1 MQKLVIALAL
11 TGASAFVAPSTTAA
25 SSAVGFGFQDL
36 QELAEEQN
44 PIVGYFDPLELGQNE
59 FWDGTN
65 EETIGFLRH
74 AEIKH
79 GRVAMAGFIG
89 FCVHAQGITWGF
101 PMTLSGTPW
110 PKLAD
115 TPGGVP
121 ALWDALPGPT
131 KYQIIGFVGALE
143 FWGELQTYDTQGKRE
158 PHYMKGGLPG
168 KYPSFEKPLPLD
180 LYVGLGAGKKSAEDL
195 ARGRNA
201 EINNGRLA
209 MIGLFS
215 LLAECVV
222 PGSNPF
228 LGQFG
233 FPQYSGNLM
242 VPFEGDF
249 SVLS

>member
-1 MQKLVIALAL
+1 
-11 TGASAFVAPSTTAA
+11 
-25 SSAVGFGFQDL
+25 
-36 QELAEEQN
+36 
-44 PIVGYFDPLELGQNE
+44 
-59 FWDGTN
+59 
-65 EETIGFLRH
+65 
-74 AEIKH
+74 
-79 GRVAMAGFIG
+79 MAGFIG

-180 LYVGLGAGKKSAEDL
+180 LYVGIGAGKKSAEDL